1 MNKVIIVLVAVVMT
15 ACGTTDEVIGQ
26 DKEQAI
32 RDFIAVRQL
41 PEVDKIRTA
50 SQDSFKEIDAWFVIY
65 KTRKDAYLF
74 EFARACYEL
83 INDEIV
89 ADQRWGGNTIRAR
102 FDTLRGCRINQ
113 IYALTEAELVE
124 LEDIGE
130 SPGSRN

>member
-1 MNKVIIVLVAVVMT
+1 MNKATLTLVAVVLT
-15 ACGTTDEVIGQ
+15 ACGATDEVVGN

-41 PEVDKIRTA
+41 TEVDNIRTA
-50 SQDSFKEIDAWFVIY
+50 NQDSFKEIDAWFVIY
-65 KTRKDAYLF
+65 KKRREAYLF

-89 ADQRWGGNTIRAR
+89 ADQRWGGNVIRAR
-102 FDTLRGCRINQ
+102 FDTLRGCRIHQ
-113 IYALTEAELVE
+113 IYVLTEAEVAE
-124 LEDIGE
+124 LENIGE